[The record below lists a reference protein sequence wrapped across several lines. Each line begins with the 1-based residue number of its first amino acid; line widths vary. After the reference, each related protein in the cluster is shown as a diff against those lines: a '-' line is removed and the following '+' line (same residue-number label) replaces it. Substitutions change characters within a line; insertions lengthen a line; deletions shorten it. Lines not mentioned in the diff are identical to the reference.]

1 MASGVD
7 ARRHG
12 PRAYR
17 ARMPADLIRIVSR
30 DSPMALAQV
39 ERVRAELAALHPG
52 IRTTVLPVK
61 TTGDKWMGDLSQ
73 VEGKGAFT
81 KEVDAAIL
89 AGEADLAVH
98 CVKDV
103 PADRPLP
110 AGTVFAA
117 FLERDDIRDALIH
130 PGGLT
135 LDRLPPGTRVGTSS
149 VRRIA
154 QLAAAYPHVECV
166 PMRGNANRR
175 LEKLAAGEADALLL
189 AVAGLHRIGRAD
201 VITQIVPVDTLMPP
215 IGAGVLALQCRE
227 DDTGLIDTVSA
238 LGHPDTHRETVA
250 ERMLL
255 HVLQGHCNSPI
266 AGYARAERG
275 GDLSLRACV
284 FSPDGKEVLNAHE
297 WAGRLDPAT
306 LGTSVAVA
314 LLRQGAREL
323 IDSIPH

>member
-1 MASGVD
+1 MSA
-7 ARRHG
+7 
-12 PRAYR
+12 PE
-17 ARMPADLIRIVSR
+17 LIRIVSR
-30 DSPMALAQV
+30 SSPMALAQV
-39 ERVRAELAALHPG
+39 ERVRTELAALHPG
-52 IRTTVLPVK
+52 IATEVVPVT
-61 TTGDKWMGDLSQ
+61 TTGDRWMGDLSQ

-81 KEVDAAIL
+81 KEVDAAL
-89 AGEADLAVH
+89 LSGAADLAVH
-98 CVKDV
+98 CVKDI

-110 AGTVFAA
+110 AGTTFAA
-117 FLERDDIRDALIH
+117 FLKRDDVRDALIH

-135 LDRLPPGTRVGTSS
+135 LDELPAGTRIGTSS
-149 VRRIA
+149 VRRRA
-154 QLAAAYPHVECV
+154 QLAASHPHLETV

-175 LEKLAAGEADALLL
+175 MEKLHAGEADALLL
-189 AVAGLHRIGRAD
+189 AVSGLHRIDRPD
-201 VITQIVPVDTLMPP
+201 VITEVLSVETMCPP

-227 DDTGLIDTVSA
+227 DDTATIDAVSGLGD
-238 LGHPDTHRETVA
+238 PDTHRETQA
-250 ERMLL
+250 ERMFL

-284 FSPDGKEVLNAHE
+284 FTPDGKTVLNAHE

-323 IDSIPH
+323 IDGIPH

>member
-1 MASGVD
+1 MAV
-7 ARRHG
+7 
-12 PRAYR
+12 PE
-17 ARMPADLIRIVSR
+17 LIRIVSR
-30 DSPMALAQV
+30 SSPMALAQV

-52 IRTTVLPVK
+52 IRTEVVPV
-61 TTGDKWMGDLSQ
+61 TTSGDRWMGDLARLG
-73 VEGKGAFT
+73 GKGAFT
-81 KEVDAAIL
+81 KEVDAAL
-89 AGEADLAVH
+89 LEGRADLAVH

-117 FLERDDIRDALIH
+117 FLKRDDIRDALVH

-135 LDRLPPGTRVGTSS
+135 LDRLPPGTRIGTSS

-154 QLAAAYPHVECV
+154 QITASHPHLTCV

-189 AVAGLHRIGRAD
+189 AVSGLERIGRTE
-201 VITQIVPVDTLMPP
+201 VISEVLPVETMIPP

-227 DDTGLIDTVSA
+227 GDAETIDVVSD
-238 LGHPDTHRETVA
+238 LGDPAAHRETTA
-250 ERMLL
+250 ERMFL

-266 AGYARAERG
+266 AGYAHAERDG
-275 GDLSLRACV
+275 RLSLRARV
-284 FSPDGKEVLNAHE
+284 FSPDGKTVLDAHE
-297 WAGRLDPAT
+297 WAGPLDPAT

-323 IDSIPH
+323 IDSIGH

>member
-1 MASGVD
+1 MAV
-7 ARRHG
+7 
-12 PRAYR
+12 PE
-17 ARMPADLIRIVSR
+17 LIRIVSR
-30 DSPMALAQV
+30 SSPMALAQV

-52 IRTTVLPVK
+52 IRTEVVPV
-61 TTGDKWMGDLSQ
+61 TTSGDRWMGDLARLG
-73 VEGKGAFT
+73 GKGAFT
-81 KEVDAAIL
+81 KEVDAAL
-89 AGEADLAVH
+89 LEGRADLAVH

-117 FLERDDIRDALIH
+117 FLKRDDIRDALVH

-135 LDRLPPGTRVGTSS
+135 LDRLPPGTRIGTSS

-154 QLAAAYPHVECV
+154 QIMASHPHLTCV

-189 AVAGLHRIGRAD
+189 AVSGLERIGRTE
-201 VITQIVPVDTLMPP
+201 VISEVLTVESMIPP

-227 DDTGLIDTVSA
+227 GDAETIDVVSD
-238 LGHPDTHRETVA
+238 LGDPAAHRETTA
-250 ERMLL
+250 ERMFL

-266 AGYARAERG
+266 AGYAHAERDG
-275 GDLSLRACV
+275 RLSLRARV
-284 FSPDGKEVLNAHE
+284 FSPDGKTVLDAHE
-297 WAGRLDPAT
+297 WAGPLDPAT

-323 IDSIPH
+323 IDSIGH

>member
-1 MASGVD
+1 MAV
-7 ARRHG
+7 
-12 PRAYR
+12 PE
-17 ARMPADLIRIVSR
+17 LIRIVSR
-30 DSPMALAQV
+30 SSPMALAQV

-52 IRTTVLPVK
+52 IRTEVVPV
-61 TTGDKWMGDLSQ
+61 TTSGDRWMGDLARLG
-73 VEGKGAFT
+73 GKGAFT
-81 KEVDAAIL
+81 KEVDAAL
-89 AGEADLAVH
+89 LEGRADLAVH

-117 FLERDDIRDALIH
+117 FLKRDDIRDALVH

-135 LDRLPPGTRVGTSS
+135 LDRLPPGTRIGTSS

-154 QLAAAYPHVECV
+154 QIMVSHPHLTCV

-175 LEKLAAGEADALLL
+175 LEKLAAGDADALLL
-189 AVAGLHRIGRAD
+189 AVSGLERIGRTD
-201 VITQIVPVDTLMPP
+201 VISEVLPVETMIPP

-227 DDTGLIDTVSA
+227 GDADTIDVVSD
-238 LGHPDTHRETVA
+238 LGDPAAHRETTA
-250 ERMLL
+250 ERMFL

-266 AGYARAERG
+266 AGYARAERDG
-275 GDLSLRACV
+275 RLSLRARV
-284 FSPDGKEVLNAHE
+284 FSPDGKTVLDAHE
-297 WAGRLDPAT
+297 WAGPLDPAT

-323 IDSIPH
+323 IDSIGH

>member
-1 MASGVD
+1 MSA
-7 ARRHG
+7 
-12 PRAYR
+12 PE
-17 ARMPADLIRIVSR
+17 LIRIVSR

-52 IRTTVLPVK
+52 IRTHVVPVR

-81 KEVDAAIL
+81 KEVDAALL

-98 CVKDV
+98 CVKDI

-110 AGTVFAA
+110 AGTTFAA
-117 FLERDDIRDALIH
+117 FLKRDDIRDALVH

-135 LDRLPPGTRVGTSS
+135 LDELPPGTRIGTSS
-149 VRRIA
+149 VRRTA
-154 QLAAAYPHVECV
+154 QLAASHPHLDCV

-189 AVAGLHRIGRAD
+189 AVSGLERIGRLD
-201 VITQIVPVDTLMPP
+201 VVAEILSVDTMCPP
-215 IGAGVLALQCRE
+215 IGAGILALQCRE
-227 DDTGLIDTVSA
+227 GDTPVIDTVSG
-238 LGHPDTHRETVA
+238 LGDPATYREATA
-250 ERMLL
+250 ERMFL

-266 AGYARAERG
+266 AGYARAERSG
-275 GDLSLRACV
+275 ELSLRARV
-284 FSPDGKEVLNAHE
+284 FTPDGKTVLNAHE
-297 WAGRLDPAT
+297 WAGPLDPAT

-323 IDSIPH
+323 IDSIAH

>member
-1 MASGVD
+1 MSA
-7 ARRHG
+7 
-12 PRAYR
+12 PE
-17 ARMPADLIRIVSR
+17 LIRIVSR
-30 DSPMALAQV
+30 SSPMALAQV
-39 ERVRAELAALHPG
+39 ERVRTELAALHPG
-52 IRTTVLPVK
+52 VATEVVPVT
-61 TTGDKWMGDLSQ
+61 TTGDRWMGDLSQ

-81 KEVDAAIL
+81 KEVDATL
-89 AGEADLAVH
+89 LSGEADVAVH
-98 CVKDV
+98 CVKDI

-110 AGTVFAA
+110 AGTTFAA
-117 FLERDDIRDALIH
+117 FLKRDDVRDALIH

-135 LDRLPPGTRVGTSS
+135 LDELPPGTRIGTSS
-149 VRRIA
+149 VRRRA
-154 QLAAAYPHVECV
+154 QLAATHPHLETV

-175 LEKLAAGEADALLL
+175 MEKLHAGDADALLL
-189 AVAGLHRIGRAD
+189 AVSGLHRIGRPD
-201 VITQIVPVDTLMPP
+201 VITEILSVDTMCPP

-227 DDTGLIDTVSA
+227 DDAATIDALSGLGDP
-238 LGHPDTHRETVA
+238 GTHRETQA
-250 ERMLL
+250 ERMFL

-284 FSPDGKEVLNAHE
+284 FTPDGKTVLNAHE

-323 IDSIPH
+323 IDGIPH

>member
-1 MASGVD
+1 M
-7 ARRHG
+7 
-12 PRAYR
+12 
-17 ARMPADLIRIVSR
+17 IRIVSR

-52 IRTTVLPVK
+52 IGTTVLPVK
-61 TTGDKWMGDLSQ
+61 TTGDTWMGDLAQ

-81 KEVDAAIL
+81 KEVDAALL

-117 FLERDDIRDALIH
+117 FLQRDDVRDALVH

-135 LDRLPPGTRVGTSS
+135 LDLLPPGTRIGTSS
-149 VRRIA
+149 VRRTA
-154 QLAAAYPHVECV
+154 QLAATYPHLTCV
-166 PMRGNANRR
+166 PIRGNANSR
-175 LEKLAAGEADALLL
+175 LAKLERGEADALLL
-189 AVAGLHRIGRAD
+189 AVAGLRRIGRAD
-201 VITQIVPVDTLMPP
+201 VISEVLSVETLMPP
-215 IGAGVLALQCRE
+215 VGAGVLALQCRQE
-227 DDTGLIDTVSA
+227 DTGLIDAVSG
-238 LGHPDTHRETVA
+238 LGHPGTHRETVA
-250 ERMLL
+250 ERTLL
-255 HVLQGHCNSPI
+255 HVLRGHCNSPV
-266 AGYARAERG
+266 AGYARTERG
-275 GDLSLRACV
+275 GELSLRAAV
-284 FSPDGKEVLNAHE
+284 FSPDGKVVLNAHE

-323 IDSIPH
+323 IDAIPH

>member
-1 MASGVD
+1 MSA
-7 ARRHG
+7 
-12 PRAYR
+12 PE
-17 ARMPADLIRIVSR
+17 LIRIVSR

-39 ERVRAELAALHPG
+39 ERVRTELAALHPR
-52 IRTTVLPVK
+52 IATEVVPVK
-61 TTGDKWMGDLSQ
+61 TTGDKWMGDLAQ

-81 KEVDAAIL
+81 KEVDAALL

-98 CVKDV
+98 CVKDI

-110 AGTVFAA
+110 AGTTFAA
-117 FLERDDIRDALIH
+117 FLKRDDIRDALIH
-130 PGGLT
+130 PAGLT
-135 LDRLPPGTRVGTSS
+135 LDQLPAGTRIGTSS

-154 QLAAAYPHVECV
+154 QLAASHPQLQCV

-175 LEKLAAGEADALLL
+175 LDKLAAGEADALLL
-189 AVAGLHRIGRAD
+189 AVSGLERIGRTD
-201 VITQIVPVDTLMPP
+201 VITETLSTEVMCPP

-227 DDTGLIDTVSA
+227 GDLDLIHTVSG
-238 LGHPDTHRETVA
+238 LGDPDTHREVTA

-266 AGYARAERG
+266 AGFATAEG
-275 GDLSLRACV
+275 SGDLSLRACV
-284 FSPDGKEVLNAHE
+284 FAPDGKKVLNAHE
-297 WAGRLDPAT
+297 WAGPLDPAT

-323 IDSIPH
+323 IDSIAH

>member
-1 MASGVD
+1 MGAMA
-7 ARRHG
+7 
-12 PRAYR
+12 
-17 ARMPADLIRIVSR
+17 ADLIRIVSR

-39 ERVRAELAALHPG
+39 ERVRAELAALHPDT
-52 IRTTVLPVK
+52 RTEVVAVK
-61 TTGDKWMGDLSQ
+61 TTGDKWMGDLAL

-81 KEVDAAIL
+81 KEVDQALL
-89 AGEADLAVH
+89 AGDADLAVH

-110 AGTVFAA
+110 AGTTFAA

-130 PGGLT
+130 PDGLH
-135 LDRLPPGTRVGTSS
+135 LDQLPSGTRIGTSS

-154 QLAAAYPHVECV
+154 QLAASHPHLECV

-189 AVAGLHRIGRAD
+189 AVSGLERIGRTD
-201 VITQIVPVDTLMPP
+201 VITEILSPEVMCPP

-227 DDTGLIDTVSA
+227 DDTELIDLVSA
-238 LGHPDTHRETVA
+238 LGDPDTHRETTA
-250 ERMLL
+250 ERMFL

-266 AGYARAERG
+266 AGYAQTEG
-275 GDLSLRACV
+275 NGELSLRAKV
-284 FSPDGKEVLNAHE
+284 FTPDGKTVLNAHE

-323 IDSIPH
+323 IDGIAH